1 MAQGVD
7 RRKFLLRSLAAAA
20 AGPTVLPYA
29 EFERRYKED
38 GPIWLSIVRE
48 LGVTLD

>member
-1 MAQGVD
+1 MAQGID
-7 RRKFLLRSLAAAA
+7 RRKYLLRSLA

-48 LGVTLD
+48 LGVTFD